1 MWLFAKCI
9 HVTWDIIENIFAAT
23 LQVTKRRERNVLQIL
38 NYSQLYLVP
47 FWRSHSNSGIPSL
60 SFSSFFCTVDFLLWC
75 VYTASKRIVLRSSR
89 YFGPS
94 IMCAVSG
101 AAVPFGSDAN
111 VFNTVVGGHKRRN
124 SANITKLWKGNPSS
138 AKIIWLGWNG
148 LCPRVLSISFGGFPV
163 FPIKHMIAGQLYLDT
178 PFPQKRMD

>member
-101 AAVPFGSDAN
+101 AVPFGSDAN
-111 VFNTVVGGHKRRN
+111 VFNTVFGGHKRRN